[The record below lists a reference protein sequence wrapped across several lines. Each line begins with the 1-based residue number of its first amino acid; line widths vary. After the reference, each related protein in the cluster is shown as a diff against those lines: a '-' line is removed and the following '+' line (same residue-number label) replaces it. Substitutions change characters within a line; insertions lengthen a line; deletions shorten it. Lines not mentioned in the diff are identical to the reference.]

1 MYVMFCTM
9 QPQILGT
16 LSACPV
22 AGNHPYGATGKE
34 GKIKEVVKD
43 RRCDEDGKVPVGLSG
58 PLIFFFLRRF
68 VFQCW
73 VVPSQSPG
81 GR

>member
-1 MYVMFCTM
+1 MYVCMYVCMYVMFCTM
-9 QPQILGT
+9 QPQILRT

-58 PLIFFFLRRF
+58 PLIFF
-68 VFQCW
+68 
-73 VVPSQSPG
+73 PSAAFNRG
-81 GR
+81 